1 MRTPT
6 FLPLLALMLAGCGGG
21 ALEAT
26 ASFATSPVAPA
37 SPSSSVRA
45 VASNAASPSSTPAPS
60 LTPSNATPLPTPFG
74 ATVFA
79 DPDSC
84 TNPEL
89 GYRVAYPD
97 SWYSNAAMANPLNP
111 GGVGIAACW
120 LFAPTDFAVV
130 YGTEIPVEVAVV
142 IRAFEWPEGS
152 VYEYA
157 PPRNARI
164 VSDST
169 TTVAGLPA
177 RYQELEITERDIA
190 YQVGDRIAR
199 YVVQVTER
207 KYLTAQ
213 TYRGP
218 DYSTAKTV
226 LDQLVLTL
234 ELLAP

>member
-1 MRTPT
+1 
-6 FLPLLALMLAGCGGG
+6 
-21 ALEAT
+21 
-26 ASFATSPVAPA
+26 
-37 SPSSSVRA
+37 
-45 VASNAASPSSTPAPS
+45 
-60 LTPSNATPLPTPFG
+60 
-74 ATVFA
+74 
-79 DPDSC
+79 
-84 TNPEL
+84 
-89 GYRVAYPD
+89 
-97 SWYSNAAMANPLNP
+97 MANPLNP

-152 VYEYA
+152 VYEYG